1 MALFYQSGRVS
12 RFSVGTPGFST
23 NRDLTLSVSGSLGV
37 ETSNPRAS
45 IDTPEISIRGPIY
58 DAGIQTG
65 GLGYFL
71 SQDIEGVKW
80 VAASPLDLTFVRV
93 YEDDVQVGLSSFSG
107 LNFKSN
113 DPSLITIVE
122 SPIGPNIADINF
134 NTYWIRTQYGNNSG
148 ISTGYGPDGT
158 YASLPGYGTSEAVGV
173 TSVGIGT
180 DKPEDDFQVGIGST
194 GVTING
200 PLGKLEAEIIK
211 AKNIEIEG
219 NITVESLIVDPGIAT
234 FRGNIDAQG
243 ISSFTGDIIA
253 GFATIQELYVN
264 DLEVEVFRAG
274 VATLGLGRSAASFT
288 VVENGLE
295 VQGDIGTFFNDLY
308 VGNDLYVA
316 GDTFFNQ
323 INAENIRVSGV
334 ATLNAV
340 EGNTGIFT
348 SFKVTGITT
357 LNQLEFN
364 TGVGTDLQ
372 LESSTIGV
380 LTATDITAGIATLGF
395 ASIKDANITGI
406 VTVTEVD
413 VEQIDIE
420 RAQVGVLTIT
430 QALSVSGTST
440 FVGLVTVTGEV
451 FVDGDL
457 TVTDQFTVKDL
468 GAENLEVT
476 GIGTIV
482 NLESN
487 VGIITTLFTEG
498 SVNTGVGTFNVVD
511 TNDIQA
517 GTGTIGGIGFNSGRI
532 DGTELDFDRG
542 RIGILTGDLLSY
554 GIGTFR
560 DRLDS
565 PGISNIAVAIGSN
578 LNYSGFSQ
586 INGVTF
592 GDELVDVVN
601 RDLRVSGITTF
612 AGVGTFGEDLYVK
625 NDLFVGGELSF
636 EQLTGTNLLV
646 LGIATINQLDLNTGI
661 GTFLDLEFLQVG
673 VATITNLTGTISTIT
688 RMDSGTVAVTTDPSK
703 YPTSN
708 GQFYADRAF
717 TEFLN
722 SVETFSTDLTVFDE
736 TVLGGRLEVA
746 GVSTFGS
753 DIDLNGDIDVSG
765 LTTTNFLFAGVG
777 TILLLDTDFIES
789 DEINTGIITAQDLI
803 VTESADFQGD
813 VVVDIGGTANI
824 ANANIGVASIGQ
836 EVVGTSTVGFLSAT
850 NALVGVATVG
860 FVSATEVVI
869 EDLEV
874 GTFRAG
880 IATVGFGSFG
890 TDADEGALF
899 VTGINTFIGFTT
911 FTGEVYID
919 GDLTVSGVTT
929 FRQLDAEQSQIGILT
944 TKTLLDSNGLLE
956 AENVSISTSLTVNGL
971 TTLTG
976 FTTTADVI
984 VGGALTVVGDTTFLG
999 IVSITDTLFVNQE
1012 ITGVSTVNRLEFNVG
1027 IGSTLT
1033 VGFLSTKDLY
1043 VAGVSTFVGVGTF
1056 QNDLY
1061 VSKDLFVERNVL
1073 IGSALTVPDLTA
1085 TGNANITGVASI
1097 TSGTIGI
1104 VTIGIASISNGT
1116 IGVATVGFL
1125 SAASGDVTLENA
1137 DIDNATIGVAT
1148 VGFLSVT
1155 DGSISG
1161 IVTFTGEIDINAN
1174 VDIEGLLRVDD
1185 LIVTGV
1191 TTLNIADISDA
1202 EIDTALI
1209 TDATISTSRIGFS
1222 SVGILTVGFGETTAG
1237 SFFRT
1242 GVGTIVG
1249 FTTITGD
1256 VFIDGNQTIT
1266 GISSFSQLD
1275 AQQSQ
1280 IGILTVFDLL
1290 DSDFIFSAGPLGFA
1304 TLNNFSANIGVVTGL
1319 AISGVLTAQDLEV
1332 EDLRVTR
1339 NLEVNG
1345 ISSLG
1350 APGPLGFTTTRGDL
1364 YVGGDLFVLDDIFY
1378 DEISG
1383 RNLFISG
1390 IGTINTLFANTGIV
1404 TTLLVENFNANIG
1417 VVTDL
1422 RVEQASVGE
1431 YIGTSITAD
1440 FLDITGLSTF
1450 RDTSDFRN
1458 DVLVD
1463 RNVDI
1468 VGILTAS
1475 TVEATGI
1482 FTGPQAF
1489 IDNITAS
1496 VINVGDL
1503 TSLRQT
1509 TGVATVTTFLNLLG
1523 NFQAVG
1529 MSTINM
1535 IESVEIMNSGIVST
1549 GSLFVETLAEFE
1561 DVIINDTLT
1570 IDGIVSISTDVF
1582 ITNGNLIITNGN
1594 LVAED
1599 ITATRNLFVSGIGTI
1614 IAIESSNVEV
1624 SGFLNVNGITTS
1636 TEIYSSLLYANT
1648 GIVTTLIGDN
1658 LTYNTGIITSLTVL
1672 GSEVIANDLQVV
1684 GITTTNNLNVTN
1696 DAQIT
1701 NLNVVGVS
1709 TLASADI
1716 NLANITNLNFN
1727 SGFGTSL
1734 TLEFGDITDANIG
1747 IATINYADVTD
1758 SQVGIETVTVNLDIK
1773 DITRHSAFR
1782 LSTASQFPTPMVIA
1796 DDLTYDTY
1804 DITLQGVEAGNVHTT
1819 KILAIQD
1826 GTSPFFNE
1834 YSTVFNNVEVGTYEV
1849 IISGG
1854 TVAIEITPTSSN
1866 PSTFTATVVAT
1877 KT

>member
-12 RFSVGTPGFST
+12 RFAVGTPGFST
-23 NRDLTLSVSGSLGV
+23 NRDLTLSVSGAIGV
-37 ETSNPRAS
+37 ETSEPRAS

-71 SQDIEGVKW
+71 SQDVEGVKW
-80 VAASPLDLTFVRV
+80 VAASPFELTFVRL
-93 YEDDVQVGLSSFSG
+93 YENEVQVGVSSFSG
-107 LNFKSN
+107 LNFQSN
-113 DPSLITIVE
+113 DPFLINIEE
-122 SPIGPNIADINF
+122 SDIGPNIADINVR
-134 NTYWIRTQYGNNSG
+134 TYWIRSEYGDNSS
-148 ISTGYGPDGT
+148 ISTSFGPDGT
-158 YASLPGYGTSEAVGV
+158 FWSLPGYGTSEAAGI

-180 DKPEDDFQVGIGST
+180 DQAQDDFQVGIGST
-194 GVTING
+194 GVQING
-200 PLGKLEAEIIK
+200 ELGRVDAQIIK
-211 AKNIEIEG
+211 AKNLEIDG
-219 NITVESLIVDPGIAT
+219 NITVRSLVVDPGIAT
-234 FRGNIDAQG
+234 FRGDIDAQG
-243 ISSFTGDIIA
+243 VSTFSGDVTV
-253 GFATIQELYVN
+253 GFATIRELYVN
-264 DLEVEVFRAG
+264 DQYVERFRAG
-274 VATLGLGRSAASFT
+274 IATLGFGVTATSYT
-288 VVENGLE
+288 TIQNNLE
-295 VQGDIGTFFNDLY
+295 VQGAIGTFFNDLY
-308 VGNDLYVA
+308 VGNDLFVA

-323 INAENIRVSGV
+323 INAENIVVTGIS
-334 ATLNAV
+334 TLNEV

-348 SFKVTGITT
+348 DFKVTGITT

-380 LTATDITAGIATLGF
+380 LTATDITAGVATIGF
-395 ASIKDANITGI
+395 ASITNGSISGI

-413 VEQIDIE
+413 VEEIRIE
-420 RAQVGVLTIT
+420 RADVGILTVGS
-430 QALSVSGTST
+430 ALSVTGVST
-440 FVGLVTVTGEV
+440 FVGLVTVTGEA
-451 FVDGDL
+451 FIDGDL
-457 TVTDQFTVKDL
+457 TVTQQFSVKDL

-476 GIGTIV
+476 GIGTVV

-517 GTGTIGGIGFNSGRI
+517 GTGTIGGIGFDSGRI
-532 DGTELDFDRG
+532 DGTELDFDIG
-542 RIGILTGDLLSY
+542 RIGILTGDLLNY

-560 DRLDS
+560 DQLNS

-601 RDLRVSGITTF
+601 RDLRVSGVTTF
-612 AGVGTFGEDLYVK
+612 TGIGTFGEDLYVK

-661 GTFLDLEFLQVG
+661 GTFLDLEYLQVG

-688 RMDSGTVAVTTDPSK
+688 RMDSGTVAVTTDFSK
-703 YPTSN
+703 YPTSE

-717 TEFLN
+717 IEFSN
-722 SVETFSTDLTVFDE
+722 ARDSRTTDFVARETADLQGT
-736 TVLGGRLEVA
+736 LEVA
-746 GVSTFGS
+746 GLSTFGS

-789 DEINTGIITAQDLI
+789 DEINAGIITAQDLV

-836 EVVGTSTVGFLSAT
+836 EVVGTSTVGFLSVT
-850 NALVGVATVG
+850 DATVG
-860 FVSATEVVI
+860 VVTVGVVSATEVDI
-869 EDLEV
+869 DDLEANTANIGV
-874 GTFRAG
+874 
-880 IATVGFGSFG
+880 ATVGFGSFG
-890 TDADEGALF
+890 TDPTKGALF

-944 TKTLLDSNGLLE
+944 TKTLLDSNGLLT

-1137 DIDNATIGVAT
+1137 DIDNANIGVAT

-1191 TTLNIADISDA
+1191 TTLNIADINDA

-1222 SVGILTVGFGETTAG
+1222 SVGILTVGFGNTTDG

-1266 GISSFSQLD
+1266 GISSFTQLD
-1275 AQQSQ
+1275 AEQSQ

-1290 DSDFIFSAGPLGFA
+1290 DSDFIISSGPLGFA

-1319 AISGVLTAQDLEV
+1319 SVSGVLTAQELEV
-1332 EDLRVTR
+1332 EDLTVTR

-1390 IGTINTLFANTGIV
+1390 IGTINTLFVNTGIV
-1404 TTLLVENFNANIG
+1404 TTLSVENLNANIG
-1417 VVTDL
+1417 VVADL
-1422 RVEQASVGE
+1422 RVEEASVGE
-1431 YIGTSITAD
+1431 YIGTSITAEL
-1440 FLDITGLSTF
+1440 LDITGFSTF
-1450 RDTSDFRN
+1450 RDISDFRS
-1458 DVLVD
+1458 DVLIA

-1489 IDNITAS
+1489 IDDIRSST
-1496 VINVGDL
+1496 INVADL
-1503 TSLRQT
+1503 ASLRQI
-1509 TGVATVTTFLNLLG
+1509 TGIATVTTFLDLLG

-1529 MSTINM
+1529 ISTINM
-1535 IESVEIMNSGIVST
+1535 IESMQIMNSGIVST
-1549 GSLFVETLAEFE
+1549 GSLFVDTLAEFE
-1561 DVIINDTLT
+1561 DVIINDSLT

-1614 IAIESSNVEV
+1614 VAIESTNVDV
-1624 SGFLNVNGITTS
+1624 TGFLNVNGITTS
-1636 TEIYSSLLYANT
+1636 TQIYSSLLYANT
-1648 GIVTTLIGDN
+1648 GIVTTLIGDT

-1672 GSEVIANDLQVV
+1672 DSAIISNDLQVI

-1696 DAQIT
+1696 NAEIT
-1701 NLNVVGVS
+1701 NLDVVGIS

-1716 NLANITNLNFN
+1716 SLANITNLNYN

-1734 TLEFGDITDANIG
+1734 TLEYGNITETNIG
-1747 IATINYADVTD
+1747 IATINYADVTNLE
-1758 SQVGIETVTVNLDIK
+1758 VGIQTVTVNLDIK

-1804 DITLQGVEAGNVHTT
+1804 DITLQAVEAGNVHTT

-1826 GTSPFFNE
+1826 GSSPFFNE

-1849 IISGG
+1849 IINAG
-1854 TVAIEITPTSSN
+1854 TVAIQITPTSSN